1 MWLVDAF
8 YINNPLG
15 SDVKH
20 YVPCHLKMTKQ
31 YSDSEKPSA
40 FLTLMI
46 QVSSKGIASNKLMM
60 LGHLKITCFNS
71 FVRIVCRL
79 FLGFGTFFNF
89 FFCTSTIEYIFF
101 CQELCYSTYDPVW
114 RAATKTIKDA
124 IFTVHLNG
132 GFFTITIAILHSKVV
147 IIVSISWVICAISAL
162 QNLPAFYGR
171 ILCSDL
177 ACSLV

>member
-1 MWLVDAF
+1 MDAF

-79 FLGFGTFFNF
+79 FLGFGTFF
-89 FFCTSTIEYIFF
+89 IFF
-101 CQELCYSTYDPVW
+101 SVPRLLSIYFFVKSCATVLMILYDVLPP
-114 RAATKTIKDA
+114 K
-124 IFTVHLNG
+124 L
-132 GFFTITIAILHSKVV
+132 SKM
-147 IIVSISWVICAISAL
+147 
-162 QNLPAFYGR
+162 PF
-171 ILCSDL
+171 
-177 ACSLV
+177 SLYT